1 MRSGVYSQLIPSAL
15 LSMTESDK
23 KREFHSLRML
33 TKSFNVACSGK
44 TTTLLFVKYF
54 PKQTSITPKNL
65 IFQYNITYF
74 LFLFHP
80 SLEQFFALTSNIVK
94 VQMLAGH
101 QLFIFLFPRFLC
113 RMTSILIIFLIHVL
127 FTCKPYLINIQTFGL
142 ATTTR

>member
-54 PKQTSITPKNL
+54 PKQTSITPKN
-65 IFQYNITYF
+65 
-74 LFLFHP
+74 
-80 SLEQFFALTSNIVK
+80 
-94 VQMLAGH
+94 
-101 QLFIFLFPRFLC
+101 
-113 RMTSILIIFLIHVL
+113 IIF
-127 FTCKPYLINIQTFGL
+127 
-142 ATTTR
+142 

>member
-1 MRSGVYSQLIPSAL
+1 
-15 LSMTESDK
+15 
-23 KREFHSLRML
+23 ML
-33 TKSFNVACSGK
+33 KKSFNVACSGK

-74 LFLFHP
+74 LFLFHL

-94 VQMLAGH
+94 VQMLPGH

-127 FTCKPYLINIQTFGL
+127 FTCKPYLINIQIFGL

>member
-1 MRSGVYSQLIPSAL
+1 
-15 LSMTESDK
+15 
-23 KREFHSLRML
+23 ML

-44 TTTLLFVKYF
+44 TTALLFVKYF

-74 LFLFHP
+74 LFLFHL

-94 VQMLAGH
+94 VQMLSGH
-101 QLFIFLFPRFLC
+101 RLFIFLFP
-113 RMTSILIIFLIHVL
+113 ILIIFLIHVL

>member
-1 MRSGVYSQLIPSAL
+1 
-15 LSMTESDK
+15 
-23 KREFHSLRML
+23 ML

-74 LFLFHP
+74 LFLFHL

-94 VQMLAGH
+94 VQMLPGH
-101 QLFIFLFPRFLC
+101 QLFIFFIPEVSLSYDVYTYHFLDPC
-113 RMTSILIIFLIHVL
+113 HV
-127 FTCKPYLINIQTFGL
+127 YM
-142 ATTTR
+142 

>member
-1 MRSGVYSQLIPSAL
+1 
-15 LSMTESDK
+15 
-23 KREFHSLRML
+23 ML

-74 LFLFHP
+74 LFLFHL
-80 SLEQFFALTSNIVK
+80 SLEQFFALTSHIVK
-94 VQMLAGH
+94 VQMLSGH
-101 QLFIFLFPRFLC
+101 RLFIFFIPEVSLSYDVF
-113 RMTSILIIFLIHVL
+113 FLIHVL